1 MTWRI
6 THIDHHARRRQLV
19 IEADRRC
26 DAERHALQALGAAF
40 YLAVIALRGVRP

>member
-6 THIDHHARRRQLV
+6 THVDYRARRRQLV

-26 DAERHALQALGAAF
+26 DAESHVLQLLGAAF
-40 YLAVIALRGVRP
+40 YMATIAMRRVRP